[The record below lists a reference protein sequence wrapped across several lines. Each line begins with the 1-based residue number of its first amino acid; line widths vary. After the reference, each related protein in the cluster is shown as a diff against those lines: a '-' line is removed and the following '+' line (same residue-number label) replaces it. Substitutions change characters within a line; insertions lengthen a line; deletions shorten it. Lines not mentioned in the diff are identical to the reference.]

1 MQPGGLASAG
11 PFCFGAMEPESYS
24 NARDILASIIG
35 QKIVDISQHDQE
47 EWDRDAN
54 SYVILM
60 FEDGQTLKIFVGETA
75 MILNESEL
83 EEDA

>member
-1 MQPGGLASAG
+1 
-11 PFCFGAMEPESYS
+11 MEPESYS